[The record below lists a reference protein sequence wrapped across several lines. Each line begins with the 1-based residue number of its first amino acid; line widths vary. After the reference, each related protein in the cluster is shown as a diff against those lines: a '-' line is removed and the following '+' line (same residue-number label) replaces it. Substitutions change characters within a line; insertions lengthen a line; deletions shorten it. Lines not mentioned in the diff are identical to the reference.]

1 MKRIFIALSIVFAL
15 TQQMNAQNGSA
26 ISTTSSPTDT
36 VKLPYKHK
44 VKYAEK
50 QLDAGNYFDA
60 QSLYKGLNAKKP
72 ADLKVLYKLAESY
85 RLSRD
90 YKAAEA
96 GYKLAIDNG
105 DGKYPDAWYYYG
117 LMLQMN
123 GKYAEAKTA
132 LDKYISDKAGAGDKS
147 MLKYAQLQSDAAA
160 WALSAAPVT
169 YKVDHLIAPVN
180 NYKTDYAPRVVGSTL
195 YFSSINNDSILN
207 SGIWVPGQMQSHTYT
222 ASLSGENWNNVKPLP
237 QPLNVA
243 GKHTGNASLTADG
256 KRMYLTICEALAEN
270 KVSCKIYMSTLD
282 DNGVWSKPK
291 ALGKSVND
299 EGSDNTHPAV
309 AKTENG
315 VDVLY
320 FTSNRSGGKGGYDIY
335 KVDVKHTGSAGS
347 ATSLD
352 GTVNTEWDEITPFY
366 YERKNLLFFSSNGRI
381 GFGGYDNYASALG
394 EDGKF
399 AEAENLGSPLNSPAD
414 DMGYTSGEDKKAFY
428 FVSNRVGIFGEKSE
442 TCCDDIFKSVNTFV
456 PVLAVSGKIQER
468 IDSTEQNPLVG
479 ARVEIYDITDGIPKL
494 VYADSTSGADFFY
507 PLDVDRKY
515 SLKFSKKDHFTA
527 HHTISTIDLEAND
540 TMSYTATLD
549 KIIINKTY
557 KLSKIFYE
565 YNSAKLTAESEAT
578 LDTLYALLTE
588 NPDLTIELSAHTD
601 SIGSASY
608 NMDLS
613 QKRAQSCAEYL
624 VAKGLDND
632 RITPVGYGFN
642 QPVAPNSL
650 NKKDNPE
657 GRALNRRT
665 EFKVLE
671 GKLKQKGDKLIL
683 D

>member
-1 MKRIFIALSIVFAL
+1 MKRIFIALCILFAL
-15 TQQMNAQNGSA
+15 TKQMDAQDVSA
-26 ISTTSSPTDT
+26 NNTSISDT

-60 QSLYKGLNAKKP
+60 QDLYKGLNAKKP

-85 RLSRD
+85 RLARD

-105 DGKYPDAWYYYG
+105 EDKYPDAWYYYG

-132 LDKYISDKAGAGDKS
+132 LDKYISDKAGAGDKAL
-147 MLKYAQLQSDAAA
+147 LKYAKLQSDAAA
-160 WALSAAPVT
+160 WALNAAPVT
-169 YKVDHLIAPVN
+169 YKVEHLAPPVN
-180 NYKTDYAPRVVGSTL
+180 HNKTDYAPRVAGTTL
-195 YFSSINNDSILN
+195 YFSSINGDSLLN

-222 ASLSGENWNNVKPLP
+222 ASYVNGEWSNVKPLP
-237 QPLNVA
+237 QPLNAA
-243 GKHTGNASLTADG
+243 GKHTGNASITADG

-270 KVSCKIYMSTLD
+270 RISCKIFMSSLD

-291 ALGKSVND
+291 ALGKTVNE
-299 EGSDNTHPAV
+299 EGSDNTHPSV
-309 AKTENG
+309 AKTDNG

-320 FTSNRSGGKGGYDIY
+320 FSSNRSGGKGGYDIY
-335 KVDVKHTGSAGS
+335 RVEVKHTGSAGN
-347 ATSLD
+347 AVNLD
-352 GTVNTEWDEITPFY
+352 ATVNTEWDEITPYFY
-366 YERKNLLFFSSNGRI
+366 GRKNVLFFSSNGRI
-381 GFGGYDNYASALG
+381 GFGGYDNFQAILD

-399 AEAENLGSPLNSPAD
+399 VEAENLGSPLNSPAD
-414 DMGYTSGEDKKAFY
+414 DMGYTEGEDKKSFY
-428 FVSNRVGIFGEKSE
+428 FVSNRVGIIGDKSE
-442 TCCDDIFKSVNTFV
+442 TCCDDIFKGFNTFV
-456 PVLAVSGKIQER
+456 PTLAVSGRILER
-468 IDSTEQNPLVG
+468 IDSTEQNPLTG
-479 ARVEIYDITDGIPKL
+479 ARVEVYDVTDGIPKL
-494 VYADSTSGADFFY
+494 VYADSMSSTDFFY
-507 PLDVDRKY
+507 PLEVDKKY

-527 HHTISTIDLEAND
+527 HHTISTMDLEAND

-549 KIIINKTY
+549 KIIVNKTY

-588 NPDLTIELSAHTD
+588 NPELTIELSAHTD
-601 SIGSASY
+601 SIGSAGY

-613 QKRAQSCAEYL
+613 QRRAQSCADYL
-624 VAKGLDND
+624 VAKGLDVS
-632 RITPVGYGFN
+632 RITPVGYGFT
-642 QPVAPNSL
+642 QPVAPNTI

-665 EFKVLE
+665 EFKVLD

>member
-1 MKRIFIALSIVFAL
+1 MKRIFIALSVLFAL
-15 TQQMNAQNGSA
+15 TQQMNAQDDSA
-26 ISTTSSPTDT
+26 NTTSSSDT

-60 QSLYKGLNAKKP
+60 QDLYKGLNAKKP
-72 ADLKVLYKLAESY
+72 SDLKVLYKLAESY
-85 RLSRD
+85 RLARD

-105 DGKYPDAWYYYG
+105 EDKYPDAWYYYG

-123 GKYAEAKTA
+123 GKYAEAKAA
-132 LDKYISDKAGAGDKS
+132 LDKYIGDKGGAGNKDL
-147 MLKYAQLQSDAAA
+147 LKFAKLQSDAAA
-160 WALSAAPVT
+160 WALTAEPVT
-169 YKVDHLIAPVN
+169 YKVDHLNPPVN
-180 NYKTDYAPRVVGSTL
+180 HNKTDYAPRVSGNTL
-195 YFSSINNDSILN
+195 YFSSINNDSLLN
-207 SGIWVPGQMQSHTYT
+207 SGVWVSGQLQSHAYT
-222 ASLSGENWNNVKPLP
+222 ASYSNGEWNNVKPLP
-237 QPLNVA
+237 TPLNVA
-243 GKHTGNASLTADG
+243 GKHTGNASITADG

-270 KVSCKIYMSTLD
+270 KISCKIYMSSLD

-291 ALGKSVND
+291 ALGKTVND
-299 EGSDNTHPAV
+299 EGSDNTHPSV

-320 FTSNRSGGKGGYDIY
+320 FSSNRAGGKGGYDIY

-347 ATSLD
+347 ATNLD
-352 GTVNTEWDEITPFY
+352 ATVNTEWDEITPYFY
-366 YERKNLLFFSSNGRI
+366 GRKNVLFFSSNGRI
-381 GFGGYDNYASALG
+381 GYGGYDNYQSLLG
-394 EDGKF
+394 EDGNF
-399 AEAENLGSPLNSPAD
+399 GEAENLGSPLNSCAD
-414 DMGYTSGEDKKAFY
+414 DMGYTEGEDKKSFY
-428 FVSNRVGIFGEKSE
+428 FVSNRVGIIGDKSE
-442 TCCDDIFKSVNTFV
+442 TCCDDIFKGFNTFV
-456 PVLAVSGKIQER
+456 PSLAVSGKIIER
-468 IDSTEQNPLVG
+468 VDSSEQNPLTG
-479 ARVEIYDITDGIPKL
+479 ARVEVYDVTDGIPKL
-494 VYADSTSGADFFY
+494 VYADSMSSTDFFY
-507 PLDVDRKY
+507 PLEVDKKY

-527 HHTISTIDLEAND
+527 HHTISTMDLEAND

-549 KIIINKTY
+549 KIIVNKTY

-565 YNSAKLTAESEAT
+565 YNSAKLTSESEAT

-588 NPDLTIELSAHTD
+588 NPELTIELSAHTD

-613 QKRAQSCAEYL
+613 QKRAQSCADYL
-624 VAKGLDND
+624 VGKGLDLS
-632 RITPVGYGFN
+632 RITPVGHGFT
-642 QPVAPNSL
+642 QPVAPNTI
-650 NKKDNPE
+650 NGKDNPE

-671 GKLKQKGDKLIL
+671 GKLKQKGDKLII